1 MKKIIIK
8 TAVAGLMLVGFT
20 ACSDE
25 LNISSVDPQSSTSA
39 DPIELLAKQYATLA
53 VTGQAGPAGKGDIS
67 DDEGESGFYRTIFN
81 LETLC
86 SDECIW
92 ACYHQ
97 HRLE

>member
-8 TAVAGLMLVGFT
+8 TAVASLMLVGFT

-53 VTGQAGPAGKGDIS
+53 VTGQSGPAGKGDIS
-67 DDEGESGFYRTIFN
+67 DDEGVSHVLMYKEI
-81 LETLC
+81 
-86 SDECIW
+86 
-92 ACYHQ
+92 
-97 HRLE
+97 